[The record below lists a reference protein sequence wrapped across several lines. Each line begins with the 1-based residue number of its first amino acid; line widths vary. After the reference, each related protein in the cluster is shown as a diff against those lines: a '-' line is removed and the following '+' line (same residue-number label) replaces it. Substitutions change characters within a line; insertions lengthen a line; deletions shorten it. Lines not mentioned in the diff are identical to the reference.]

1 MVNST
6 QLDRV
11 QDRRCD
17 AAHPGCVPAAPGPA
31 GTNVLFVTDQLC
43 AAGGSERMLFK
54 MIEGLST
61 RGFQCQLVTFK
72 YDPAIDFFRRPPC
85 PLTVLPLR
93 KTYDL
98 NAIRVAMK
106 IRDLIRSSG
115 IEVVHTFH
123 ETSDLWGGMVA
134 KISGCP
140 VLVSSRRD
148 MGIYRSRKHD
158 IGYRIVNSWFD
169 QVLTV
174 SEEVRR
180 YCIEA
185 DGLAAAKVRTV
196 YNGVDMAKIEQHAR
210 DGGCRRALGI
220 SDGTRLVTTVGNLR
234 RVKGIDVLL
243 RAAARV
249 CREAPETF
257 FLLVGKTT
265 EEDHFTELQQ
275 LTESLGLRGRVQF
288 AGEREDVLA
297 VLKASDLF
305 CLPSRSEGFSNALIE
320 AMACGLPCVATD
332 VGGNAEAISDGDNGC
347 LVRSE
352 DPDAL
357 AKCILDLV
365 REPAKARELGAAA
378 RRTVEKQFTV
388 ETMIDTV
395 ADIYRELA
403 ANKSGRA
410 IAAHT

>member
-1 MVNST
+1 MLNST

-11 QDRRCD
+11 QDRHCEPAPREV
-17 AAHPGCVPAAPGPA
+17 VPAAPRPA
-31 GTNVLFVTDQLC
+31 GTHVLFVTDQLC

-72 YDPAIDFFRRPPC
+72 YDPAIEFFRRPPC

-106 IRDLIRSSG
+106 IRELIRSSAV
-115 IEVVHTFH
+115 EVVHTFH
-123 ETSDLWGGMVA
+123 ETSDIWGGMVA
-134 KISGCP
+134 KISACP
-140 VLVSSRRD
+140 VLISSRRD

-158 IGYRIVNSWFD
+158 IGYRLVNSWFD

-196 YNGVDMAKIEQHAR
+196 HNGVDLAKIEQHAR

-220 SDGTRLVTTVGNLR
+220 SDATRLVTTVGNLR

-265 EEDHFTELQQ
+265 EEDYFTELQQ

-305 CLPSRSEGFSNALIE
+305 CLPSRSEGFSNALLE

-332 VGGNAEAISDGDNGC
+332 VGGNAEAIRDGINGF
-347 LVRSE
+347 LVRPE

-357 AKCILDLV
+357 ADRILHTA
-365 REPAKARELGAAA
+365 REPAKAREVGAAA
-378 RRTVEKQFTV
+378 RRTVEKQFTF

-395 ADIYRELA
+395 ADIYRDLA
-403 ANKSGRA
+403 ASKSGRP
-410 IAAHT
+410 IAAHA